1 MKKIDLHM
9 HTKSS
14 SQDKDFI
21 FSLDNLKRY
30 VADAELDCISITNH
44 NLFDVSQFE
53 LIRSSI
59 DALCLPG
66 IEVDV
71 ENCHIL
77 VISSGQDLN
86 EFSERCQKVSDS
98 WADTENPLN
107 AARFEEIFGNLS
119 QYILIPHYLKN
130 PRIGVDLLGRL
141 SRYITCGEVSSPK
154 KFLSC
159 VKDAEMLIPVFFS
172 DCRISE
178 CLSDLPT
185 KQTYIDCDDISFGS
199 LRQALKDKSKVKL
212 SKGEGNKFFQI
223 GSDGQLLSTGLNVVL
238 GDRSSG
244 KSHTLQRVFDWF
256 GEENSYYIRQ
266 FDLVSRD
273 EAEDAKKFK
282 DFLSESTSLFARDYL
297 SDLQSAV
304 ADVLEI
310 DLESDNASV
319 EKYISSLLSYARET
333 SRQDAFSKAKFFS
346 EDAFRKKDL
355 AGLIDL
361 VSSTKKLVS
370 NVEYREAIDKH
381 LNHDSLKALYV
392 ELMRTYEGHEEVNLK
407 KEWVNSVLFDIK
419 GKLQRKSSATGVT
432 EVDLFR
438 VASNKNAVKKFEELV
453 EVARMPKTPL
463 RKRKG
468 SFEVVAQVGRFSG
481 AGELKAVSR
490 SPRSFS
496 AAFSAYSQP
505 YKFIQELRKIGDP
518 VVASEFS
525 RYLVKVDYKILNRDG
540 LQASGGERS
549 EFFLLDRIEGA
560 SSAEVLLIDEPE
572 SSFDNHFLKAE
583 VNEMIKEM
591 SAQMPVVVVTH
602 NNTVGVSIRPDFLLY
617 TRKDVEMGEL
627 KWRIY
632 SGRPSSKT
640 LVSTDGLSLNTRDV
654 LLGNLE
660 AGVATYEERSATY
673 EDLKN

>member
-1 MKKIDLHM
+1 MKKIDLHT

-14 SQDKDFI
+14 SQDKDFT

-30 VADAELDCISITNH
+30 VVDANLDCIAITNH
-44 NLFDVSQFE
+44 NMFDQPQFK
-53 LIRSSI
+53 LITSSI

-77 VISSGQDLN
+77 VISSGRDLDD
-86 EFSERCQKVSDS
+86 FSERCQKVTDS
-98 WADTENPLN
+98 WTATESPLG

-119 QYILIPHYLKN
+119 QYILIPHYLKG
-130 PRIGVDLLGRL
+130 PRIGPELLERL
-141 SRYITCGEVSSPK
+141 SKHTSCGEVSSPK

-159 VKDAEMLIPVFFS
+159 INDPEMLVPVFFS
-172 DCRISE
+172 DCRISDS
-178 CLSDLPT
+178 LSDLPT
-185 KQTYIDCDDISFGS
+185 KQTYVDCGDISFGS
-199 LRQALKDKSKVKL
+199 LRQVLKDKSKVSL
-212 SKGEGNKFFQI
+212 SEGEGNNFFQI
-223 GSDGQLLSTGLNVVL
+223 GPDGQLLSTGLNVVL

-256 GEENSYYIRQ
+256 GEENSHYIRQ

-304 ADVLEI
+304 ADILEI
-310 DLESDNASV
+310 DLESDGASV
-319 EKYISSLLSYARET
+319 ERYVSSLLAYAKET
-333 SRQDAFSKAKFFS
+333 SRQDAFSKAKIFS

-355 AGLIDL
+355 AGLVDL
-361 VSSTKKLVS
+361 ISSTKQLVS

-381 LNHDSLKALYV
+381 LNHENLKALYV
-392 ELMRTYEGHEEVNLK
+392 DLMRTYQRHEEDNLK
-407 KEWVNSVLFDIK
+407 KDWINSALFEIK
-419 GKLQRKSSATGVT
+419 EKLQRKSSASGIA
-432 EVDLFR
+432 EVDLLR
-438 VASNKNAVKKFEELV
+438 VASNRNTVERFEELV

-468 SFEVVAQVGRFSG
+468 SFEVVAQVGKFSG

-496 AAFSAYSQP
+496 AAFSVYDQP
-505 YKFIQELRKIGDP
+505 YKFIQELRNIGDP

-549 EFFLLDRIEGA
+549 EFFLLDKIEGA

-591 SAQMPVVVVTH
+591 AAHMPVVVVTH

-617 TRKDVEMGEL
+617 TKKDVEMGEI

-660 AGVATYEERSATY
+660 AGADTYDERSATY